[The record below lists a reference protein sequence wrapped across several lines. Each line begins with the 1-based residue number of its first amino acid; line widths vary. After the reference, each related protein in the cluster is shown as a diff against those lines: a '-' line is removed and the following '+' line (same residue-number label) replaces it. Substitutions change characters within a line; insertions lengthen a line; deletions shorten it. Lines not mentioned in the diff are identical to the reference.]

1 MTLMLT
7 RTVLISLSL
16 LALVSLPSTAQ
27 PARSRTP
34 AVAAMQVYRSPTC
47 GCCGLWVDHVKAAGF
62 NPVVHQMD
70 DVSPVKARGGV
81 PADLQSCHTALIGGY
96 VIEGHVPADIVQRL
110 LTEKPNIAGLAV
122 PGMPVGSPG
131 MEQGAR
137 VDPYQVIAFT
147 KDGKRS
153 VYAKRP

>member
-1 MTLMLT
+1 MTTILM
-7 RTVLISLSL
+7 RTALLSLSL
-16 LALVSLPSTAQ
+16 LAFVLPSTAQ
-27 PARSRTP
+27 PARPRTP
-34 AVAAMQVYRSPTC
+34 AVTAMQVYRSPTC

-62 NPVVHQMD
+62 SPVVHQME
-70 DVSPVKARGGV
+70 DVSPVKVKGGV
-81 PADLQSCHTALIGGY
+81 PGDLQSCHTALIGGY
-96 VIEGHVPADIVQRL
+96 VIEGHVPADVIQQLV
-110 LTEKPNIAGLAV
+110 TEKPKIAGLAV
-122 PGMPVGSPG
+122 AGMPVGSPG